1 MPKTPFCFGDSILT
15 SGMDC
20 NGMILSFGNFLSVTN
35 SAREISD
42 SKSLTTTALIQ
53 FEQTARA
60 ARSYVLS
67 QESIS

>member
-1 MPKTPFCFGDSILT
+1 
-15 SGMDC
+15 
-20 NGMILSFGNFLSVTN
+20 MILSFGNFLSVTN
-35 SAREISD
+35 SAREIRD

-60 ARSYVLS
+60 ARSYFLS